1 MNDRGPAT
9 MVPAP
14 RQATAVIARARSRL
28 FIVSASALMSASLVW
43 SPASAYAKEELGP
56 LAKLRRTEAEIR
68 AAVSRHVPD
77 WSPEADMRR
86 RQIERLLSGLLDYD
100 AIASEALGTA
110 FSKLVPERRREFIS
124 TFAALTRRTFVTR
137 LENQKLRT
145 SYDAETIQGR
155 EARVTATTCAL
166 GAAPDSGS
174 HIEYRLERKDNEW
187 RITNVIVDGTSL
199 VATYRRQFRKLVA
212 REGMDGLMERMRGQL
227 ASATPN

>member
-1 MNDRGPAT
+1 
-9 MVPAP
+9 
-14 RQATAVIARARSRL
+14 VITHARTGL
-28 FIVSASALMSASLVW
+28 FIVSASVLMSASLAGA
-43 SPASAYAKEELGP
+43 PASAYAKEELGP

-68 AAVSRHVPD
+68 AAVSRRVPD

-86 RQIERLLSGLLDYD
+86 RQIERLLGGLLDYD

-110 FSKLVPERRREFIS
+110 FSKLLPERRREFVS

-145 SYDAETIQGR
+145 NYDGETIQGS
-155 EARVTATTCAL
+155 EARVTATACAL

-174 HIEYRLERKDNEW
+174 RIEYRLERKDNEW
-187 RITNVIVDGTSL
+187 RVTDVVVDGTSL

-212 REGMDGLMERMRGQL
+212 REGMDGLMERMRDQL